1 MQVKIKQEP
10 EVFTPITFE
19 ITFET
24 EEEIEMLDDMLGWN
38 LSIPRIVYEH
48 NQDKRTSLQDLMTK
62 IHDKVI
68 EVREEQT

>member
-10 EVFTPITFE
+10 EVFTPITLE

-38 LSIPRIVYEH
+38 LSIPAIVYKH
-48 NQDKRTSLQDLMTK
+48 NGDKRTALQDLMTK
-62 IHDKVI
+62 IHDKVL
-68 EVREEQT
+68 EFR

>member
-1 MQVKIKQEP
+1 MQVKIKQESN
-10 EVFTPITFE
+10 VFKPVTLE
-19 ITFET
+19 ITFEA

-38 LSIPRIVYEH
+38 ISIPRIVYEH

-68 EVREEQT
+68 EVREGQT

>member
-10 EVFTPITFE
+10 EVFTPITLE

-38 LSIPRIVYEH
+38 ISIPRIVYEH
-48 NQDKRTSLQDLMTK
+48 NQDKRTALQDLMTK
-62 IHDKVI
+62 IHDKVL
-68 EVREEQT
+68 EFREEQT

>member
-10 EVFTPITFE
+10 KVFKPVTLE

-38 LSIPRIVYEH
+38 ISIPGIVYEH
-48 NQDKRTSLQDLMTK
+48 NQSKRTALQDLMTK
-62 IHDKVI
+62 IHDKVL
-68 EVREEQT
+68 EAREEQT

>member
-10 EVFTPITFE
+10 KVFEPVTLE

-38 LSIPRIVYEH
+38 ISIPRIVYEH
-48 NQDKRTSLQDLMTK
+48 NRDKRTALQDLMTK

-68 EVREEQT
+68 EFR

>member
-10 EVFTPITFE
+10 EVFTPVTLE

-38 LSIPRIVYEH
+38 ISIPRIVYEH
-48 NQDKRTSLQDLMTK
+48 NQDKRTALQDLMTK
-62 IHDKVI
+62 IHDKMI
-68 EVREEQT
+68 EVREGQT

>member
-10 EVFTPITFE
+10 KVFKPVTLE

-38 LSIPRIVYEH
+38 ISIPRIVYEH
-48 NQDKRTSLQDLMTK
+48 NQDKRTALQDLMTK

-68 EVREEQT
+68 EVREGQT

>member
-10 EVFTPITFE
+10 KVFEPVTLE

-38 LSIPRIVYEH
+38 LSIPAIVYKH
-48 NQDKRTSLQDLMTK
+48 NKDNRTALQDLMTK
-62 IHDKVI
+62 FHDKVL
-68 EVREEQT
+68 EFR

>member
-10 EVFTPITFE
+10 EIFTPVTLE
-19 ITFET
+19 ITFEA

-38 LSIPRIVYEH
+38 ISIPRIVYEH
-48 NQDKRTSLQDLMTK
+48 NQDKRTALQDLMTK

-68 EVREEQT
+68 EVREGQT

>member
-10 EVFTPITFE
+10 EVFTPITLE

-38 LSIPRIVYEH
+38 ISIPGIVYGH
-48 NQDKRTSLQDLMTK
+48 NQSKRTSLQDLMIK
-62 IHDKVI
+62 IHDKVL
-68 EVREEQT
+68 EFR

>member
-10 EVFTPITFE
+10 EVFTPITLE

-38 LSIPRIVYEH
+38 LTIPAIVYKH
-48 NQDKRTSLQDLMTK
+48 NGDKRTALQDLMTK
-62 IHDKVI
+62 IHDKVL
-68 EVREEQT
+68 EFR

>member
-10 EVFTPITFE
+10 EVFTPVTLE

-48 NQDKRTSLQDLMTK
+48 NQDKRTALQDLMTK
-62 IHDKVI
+62 IHDKVL
-68 EVREEQT
+68 EFR